1 MEDKR
6 YSFSNV
12 TVRIYEEE
20 FLKDTSATF
29 KITENQFANSKSA
42 FVVHYF
48 KKGYYSDHPKNG
60 AKVNSDSEIL
70 TELKEL
76 RKSIETLSNCLKA
89 EKTSTIANSKTIIEV
104 QGSIIDLLVEI
115 ANELGLEVDILEP
128 KGD

>member
-1 MEDKR
+1 MEDKK

-20 FLKDTSATF
+20 FLKDTSKQF

-42 FVVHYF
+42 FVVHYS
-48 KKGYYSDHPKNG
+48 KKGFYNDHPKNG
-60 AKVNSDSEIL
+60 VKTSNDSEIL

-89 EKTSTIANSKTIIEV
+89 EKTSVIANSKTIIEF
-104 QGSIIDLLVEI
+104 QGSIIDLLAEI
-115 ANELGLEVDILEP
+115 ASQLGLEVNILEP
-128 KGD
+128 NGE